1 MYKNLKFKHLNG
13 LDGVIGMLCFVGI
26 LKIGGFAFVKLN
38 LIILTIIMEKQ
49 ANIFA
54 KLILI
59 LCFNSAF
66 LLFNINQMK

>member
-1 MYKNLKFKHLNG
+1 
-13 LDGVIGMLCFVGI
+13 MLCFVGI